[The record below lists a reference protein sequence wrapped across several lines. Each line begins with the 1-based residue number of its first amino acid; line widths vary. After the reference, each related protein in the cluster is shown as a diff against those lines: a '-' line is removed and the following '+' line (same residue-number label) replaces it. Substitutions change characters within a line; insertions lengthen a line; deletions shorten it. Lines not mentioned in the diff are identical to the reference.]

1 VSRTVRTDKR
11 SIAACATV
19 ARIAPSVE
27 RIVTHM
33 TTVIA
38 LGISFRFAAK
48 IDIFTLAA
56 AP

>member
-1 VSRTVRTDKR
+1 
-11 SIAACATV
+11 
-19 ARIAPSVE
+19 
-27 RIVTHM
+27 M